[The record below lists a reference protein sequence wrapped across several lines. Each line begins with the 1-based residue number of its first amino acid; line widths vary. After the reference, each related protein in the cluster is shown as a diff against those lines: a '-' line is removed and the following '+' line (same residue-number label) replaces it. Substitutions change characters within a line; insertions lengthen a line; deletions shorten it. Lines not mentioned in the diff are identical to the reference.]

1 MQRGYKTNRICY
13 VSEHY
18 KRDINFF
25 QYDINS
31 SDNTGPSMKFD
42 KIHSKEDLTC
52 GLICIRF
59 DNLTKFEHFEFV
71 KIAKRRTILVSRESF
86 WFVVSLIWQIQ
97 KCSNFVKLSKR
108 MHIRPHD
115 KSSFEWILSNFID
128 GPVVNNCLLY
138 CVQYDCTSTRLILIK
153 TGL

>member
-1 MQRGYKTNRICY
+1 MQL
-13 VSEHY
+13 SA
-18 KRDINFF
+18 
-25 QYDINS
+25 S
-31 SDNTGPSMKFD
+31 SKNEKLESDSHKQIWLQFLPVPRPCSKFLTFGIFILNILYTGPSMKFD
-42 KIHSKEDLTC
+42 KIHSKEDLSC

-108 MHIRPHD
+108 MHIRPRD

-128 GPVVNNCLLY
+128 GPVIVM
-138 CVQYDCTSTRLILIK
+138 VK
-153 TGL
+153 